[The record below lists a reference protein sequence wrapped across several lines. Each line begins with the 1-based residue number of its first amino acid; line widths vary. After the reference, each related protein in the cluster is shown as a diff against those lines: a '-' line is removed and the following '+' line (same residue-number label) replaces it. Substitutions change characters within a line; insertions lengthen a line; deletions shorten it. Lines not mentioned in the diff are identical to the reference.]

1 MKKWI
6 AFMLIM
12 ATLVSLGA
20 CSNNKGK
27 DNKETTAPTISQANM
42 PESALALME
51 KIWASFAE
59 NERFPAM
66 GGNYDEDETKNNIV
80 DNGPG
85 KYDLGND
92 GVTTVLMVP
101 GENMDKIAEVS
112 SLMHGMM
119 ANNFTCGAYKLK
131 DGSDAKAFG
140 EAMYKSIVAQRFL
153 CGAPEAVFVAHLG
166 NDYVVAAYG
175 LKDLMDL
182 LNNKLVAAYPGA
194 QVLYSE
200 MIPA

>member
-6 AFMLIM
+6 AFLLIM

-27 DNKETTAPTISQANM
+27 DDKETTAPTMSQEDM
-42 PESALALME
+42 PKSALSLLE
-51 KIWASFAE
+51 TVWNGFGE

-66 GGNYDEDETKNNIV
+66 GGNYDEDETKNNVV

-92 GVTTVLMVP
+92 GMTTVLMVP
-101 GENMDKIAEVS
+101 GEQMEQIEEAA

-119 ANNFTCGAYKLK
+119 SNNYTCGAYKLK
-131 DGSDAKAFG
+131 SGTDAKAFG
-140 EAMYKSIVAQRFL
+140 EAMYKSITSQRFL
-153 CGAPEAVFVAHLG
+153 CGAPEAIFVALLG

-182 LNNKLVAAYPGA
+182 TNNKLIAAYPGA
-194 QVLYSE
+194 QVLYNQI
-200 MIPA
+200 IPG